1 MARISL
7 KDESLITWYLGAG
20 VSSFMH
26 STFGRT
32 LDRAQIFRRN
42 SNNKL
47 IPVPSGAEKWRY
59 IHVPHEDSHPSYEL
73 DPVLLDKFGRVS
85 RRMLAVERADPFAAR
100 LIELWYGDNGARW
113 ASQPNPGRLMCL
125 YPATQSGQTYLRNQ
139 PIVEGLRPDEQLA
152 NLELAQR
159 MNPTEWRG
167 SLLRR
172 IRRQADMLRVR
183 TWRAWNATS
192 WEDDEAA

>member
-1 MARISL
+1 VARISL
-7 KDESLITWYLGAG
+7 PDESLITWYLGAG
-20 VSSFMH
+20 VSTFFH

-32 LDRAQIFRRN
+32 LDRAQIFRRS

-47 IPVPSGAEKWRY
+47 IPIPSGTDKWRY

-73 DPVLLDKFGRVS
+73 DPALLDKFGRVS
-85 RRMLAVERADPFAAR
+85 RRMLAVEREDAFAVR
-100 LIELWYGDNGARW
+100 LIEVFYGDVGCRW
-113 ASQPNPGRLMCL
+113 AHQPNPGRLISL
-125 YPATQSGQTYLRNQ
+125 YPYTQSGATYLRSQ
-139 PIVEGLRPDEQLA
+139 TPVEGLRADERLA

-159 MNPTEWRG
+159 TTPTEWRA

-172 IRRQADMLRVR
+172 IRKQADILRVR
-183 TWRAWNATS
+183 YWRAWNATS